1 MNTREKTLILILF
14 GVAFVIINAFVFTS
28 YQATMQKKRIQ
39 LQKGARELEQMEKD
53 LAMWASRAEEVE
65 WLSNHQ
71 PAEGVH
77 GTVGAQLVK
86 DTEEA
91 ALRHG
96 VTLPQRPGPQKAEP
110 DETGVYQSA
119 RVKVLA
125 NAMDG
130 QLYNWLTD
138 LQDPAKSRSITFL
151 RISPQRDDATR
162 VDCELEI
169 TQWFLPEME
178 EAGVVTE

>member
-1 MNTREKTLILILF
+1 MNSREKTLILVLF
-14 GVAFVIINAFVFTS
+14 GVAFLIINIFLFTS
-28 YQATMQKKRIQ
+28 YQTVMQKKRIQ

-53 LAMWASRAEEVE
+53 LAMWATRAEEVE
-65 WLSNHQ
+65 WLSTHQ
-71 PAEGVH
+71 PAQGVH
-77 GTVGAQLVK
+77 GTVGAELVEG
-86 DTEEA
+86 TEEA
-91 ALRHG
+91 ARRHG
-96 VTLPQRPGPQKAEP
+96 VTLPKRPSPQKAEP
-110 DETGVYQSA
+110 DEAGVYQSA

-138 LQDPAKSRSITFL
+138 LQDPEKSRSITFL

-178 EAGVVTE
+178 GDGLLSE